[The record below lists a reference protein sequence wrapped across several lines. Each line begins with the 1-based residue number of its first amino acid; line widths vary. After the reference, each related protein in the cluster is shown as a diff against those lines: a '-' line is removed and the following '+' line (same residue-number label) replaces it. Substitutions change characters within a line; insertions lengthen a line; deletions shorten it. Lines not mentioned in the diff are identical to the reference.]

1 VPIVTSPDKL
11 MIAVAG
17 DPNRTNAYV
26 FSNDGAHGDWTS
38 KAIDR
43 AYSTDLVL
51 PRRQPRGLHV
61 TLEIWTS

>member
-1 VPIVTSPDKL
+1 

-38 KAIDR
+38 KAVDR
-43 AYSTDLVL
+43 AHSTDLVC
-51 PRRQPRGLHV
+51 RVDNREAC
-61 TLEIWTS
+61 T